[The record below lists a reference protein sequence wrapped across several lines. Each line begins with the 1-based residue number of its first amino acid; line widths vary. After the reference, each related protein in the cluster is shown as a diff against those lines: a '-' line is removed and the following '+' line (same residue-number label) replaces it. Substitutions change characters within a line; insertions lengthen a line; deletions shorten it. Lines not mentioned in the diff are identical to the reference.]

1 MGKKILNLL
10 IAIFLSV
17 TYTATACDY
26 TVNLIDGYGDG
37 WNGATLTVLVNGEIV
52 LDAET
57 LASGAEGQLT
67 FSAETGDEITTTY
80 ATGFFGNNEISY
92 EIVDAFGNVVASDGL
107 DYTIPL
113 GISEAIIGNCPEGIF
128 MSVSTTEINFGSVEA
143 NNSFSSTF
151 TITNTG
157 TENIEITNIVIDN
170 EIFSVAPT
178 SGTIIPSENLEIAV
192 TVLPETVGEFTGT
205 LTIESNTDDVTINL
219 IGNEEGKICSNSLSY
234 GNINDE
240 AVIDQVLAAGEEFW
254 YEVTLDQTY
263 ANVMFNTCGSDFD
276 TKLEVWA
283 SCEDDAYLY
292 YADDGGCSGLEY
304 GGDNYASLINV
315 PILDA
320 GTYFVKVYGYSSTTN
335 GIYQLR
341 VLGDIPSSENDFLS
355 FTLDGVEATINN
367 EEYTIAVEVP
377 FSSDLTNLN
386 AIYTLSDGAT
396 TEDVHTDF
404 SIPVV
409 YTVTAENS
417 DTQDWTVTVTNSTV
431 ANTENDFLTFTLA
444 DVDATINNEAHTIE
458 IELPYGT
465 DLTNLNAIYTLSDG
479 ATTENVH
486 TDFSALVVYT
496 VIAENSDTENWTVT
510 ASLGD
515 NPCDDAI
522 AYGNINGDAI
532 ISELTEAGDFA
543 WYSVVLDQDYA
554 SVEFSLCGSEFD
566 TKLEIWAGCNDEN
579 FIGANDD
586 SYSVCGNS
594 TSNII
599 LENLTEGTYFV
610 KVFGYASNYGTYT
623 LSINEP
629 SLLSEENDFLTFI
642 LAEQTNDAIID
653 TDNHTVNIEVV
664 EGTDLTSLEASFT
677 LSDNA
682 ITENNF
688 TDFSENVVYTV
699 VAENGD
705 EQVWTVSVT
714 VEIPFV
720 NPCDDAIAYGNVN
733 GDAVISELTAAGDF
747 AWYSV
752 VLEEDYDAVEFSL
765 CGSEFDTKLE
775 VWESCDAENYLAYDD
790 DGCDAPT
797 SSASVIIL
805 EDMFA
810 GTYFVKVYGFSSNY
824 GIYTL
829 SILEDIASDENDF
842 LTFSLNDSYGVINS
856 EDYTIEVEVPYDAD
870 LASLNVNYT
879 VSELSSVTPIGIT
892 DFSIP
897 VVYTVTAENGDPQ
910 EWTITAVLGTD
921 PCLSALDYGSING
934 EPVVSNTTENSTTA
948 WYSIV
953 LDENYIDLEFSLCG
967 SEFDTR
973 LKLWESCDAEEYIA
987 YNDDASPRCGS
998 FGDADYSASKI
1009 NLDILSAGTYY
1020 VEVYGYNN
1028 AYGNYQLNITGTV
1041 ATSAIIELSDTELDF
1056 GDVETNGIYVNNFTI
1071 TNTGFSELFI
1081 SNIEVASPFSVDFT
1095 ETNLETGSSLEVAVT
1110 FAPSED
1116 GASSEVLTIS
1126 SDLEDVS
1133 LTLTGNASV
1142 YTEGEVCSNPLIYG
1156 NINDESITGE
1166 TTSEL
1171 PQVWYSV
1178 VLDQDYDA
1186 VEFSLCDSEFDT
1198 KLEVWA
1204 DCNDENSIG
1213 YNDDDC
1219 GNKSNIVLENLTEG
1233 TYYVKVFGYGSSV
1246 GTYTLSVTEN
1256 ILNSD
1261 NDFLTFSINGEYGVI
1276 DTEEHNI
1283 NIELDYDANLTDL
1296 VASYTFSEGA
1306 ITEDTFNDFS
1316 ASVTYTVIAANG
1328 ETQVWTVNVSLGVNP
1343 CDEAIPY
1350 GNINGDAVIDST
1362 LEAGDFAWYS
1372 VVLEQDY
1379 ENVEFSLCGSEFDTK
1394 LEIWETCDAEDYL
1407 AYNDDNSNVCGVGG
1421 NSNIILE
1428 NLTAGTYFVKVYGYS
1443 SNFGNYTLSINEP
1456 SLLSEENDFLTF
1468 ILAEQTNDAIIDTDN
1483 HTVNIE
1489 VVEGTDLTNLEAS
1502 FTLSEN
1508 AITENN
1514 FTDFSEN
1521 VVYNVVAE
1529 NGDEQTWTVSVTV
1542 ENLFVNNCD
1551 NAIAYG
1557 NINDDAVI
1565 ASTLEAGD
1573 FAWYSVVLDQ
1583 DYDAVEFSLC
1593 GSEFDTKLEI
1603 WANCD
1608 DEAYLA
1614 YNDDASPFCGNY
1626 ASSIILENL
1635 TAGTYFVKVYGYND
1649 NFGIYTLSIVEDIPS
1664 NENDILGFA
1673 LPEPTG
1679 NAFIDT
1685 ETHTVSIRV
1694 PADTDLSYLVADI
1707 TLSEY
1712 ANTESVHTNFSN
1724 AVVYTVVAENG
1735 DVQDWTVTVDY
1746 LETGDVDGDGVI
1758 NIVDIQATI
1767 NVIINGEEDP
1777 GYVAFSDLNNDG
1789 VSNIF
1794 DLLMLIFMMN
1804 SQDDGPAKAITYNS
1818 DVNNIISL
1826 PFVSLDKNS
1835 IEEVI
1840 VNFDNEESSI
1850 SAFELEFTYDASV
1863 GMNILSVEL
1872 VESLN
1877 DFNISFVEHET
1888 ASGLT
1893 KVKVIVYTMTA
1904 NSLPNNIGDLL
1915 KITFETSDNAS
1926 GSTDLSF
1933 VSATFTN
1940 RDLERIET
1948 GVVNGE
1954 LSILNTTNIE
1964 NIVSEKMS
1972 IYPNPAK
1979 DKIFVNGSKI
1989 ENSNMKIYNSQGQ
2002 LVLETLLNGIRSI
2015 DISELSAGFYTIK
2028 IQNDNEIIT
2037 RKLIKK

>member
-26 TVNLIDGYGDG
+26 TVNLINGYGDG

-444 DVDATINNEAHTIE
+444 DVDATINNEEHTIE

-479 ATTENVH
+479 ATTENIH

-566 TKLEIWAGCNDEN
+566 TKLEIWAGCN
-579 FIGANDD
+579 
-586 SYSVCGNS
+586 
-594 TSNII
+594 
-599 LENLTEGTYFV
+599 
-610 KVFGYASNYGTYT
+610 
-623 LSINEP
+623 
-629 SLLSEENDFLTFI
+629 EENDFLTFI

-1394 LEIWETCDAEDYL
+1394 LEIWETCDAED
-1407 AYNDDNSNVCGVGG
+1407 
-1421 NSNIILE
+1421 
-1428 NLTAGTYFVKVYGYS
+1428 
-1443 SNFGNYTLSINEP
+1443 
-1456 SLLSEENDFLTF
+1456 EENDFLTF

-1724 AVVYTVVAENG
+1724 AVVYTVVAE
-1735 DVQDWTVTVDY
+1735 
-1746 LETGDVDGDGVI
+1746 
-1758 NIVDIQATI
+1758 IVDIQATI

-2002 LVLETLLNGIRSI
+2002 LVLETLLNDIRSI